1 MVKIKKIFI
10 KDIKNYID
18 QEIEISGWLFNLRSS
33 GKILFPIIRDGSGF
47 LETIYLKKT
56 QDEVK
61 FDDLSKLTQES
72 SLSIKGKVKKHF
84 KDENKFELEIIDFT
98 IHHIAEEFPI
108 SKKEHGTNFLMDNRH
123 LWIRSKKQFSILKI
137 RSHIIKLIR
146 NFFDNN
152 GFLNIDTPIFTSNSC
167 EGTTTLFETNYF
179 DKKAYLTQSGQLY
192 NEANMMAF
200 NKVYSFGP
208 TFRAEKSKTRRHLTE
223 FWMVEPEI
231 AFCGLNENM
240 DWAEKLIKYV
250 LNNIILECNYEFEL
264 LNKDVNKLKSFVNK
278 TFPRITYSE
287 AVEIINK
294 NNGNMNWGN
303 DFGANDETI
312 LSNNFHSPV
321 FVHHFPASIKAF
333 YMKLD
338 DQDPKLALGM
348 DLIAPEGYGE
358 IIGGGERET
367 DYNKLVKKI
376 NEHNL
381 SKNDFK
387 WYLDLRKFGSIQHAG
402 FGLGLERFLCW
413 ICGIQHVR
421 ESIPFPRTINRLDP

>member
-1 MVKIKKIFI
+1 
-10 KDIKNYID
+10 
-18 QEIEISGWLFNLRSS
+18 
-33 GKILFPIIRDGSGF
+33 
-47 LETIYLKKT
+47 
-56 QDEVK
+56 
-61 FDDLSKLTQES
+61 
-72 SLSIKGKVKKHF
+72 
-84 KDENKFELEIIDFT
+84 
-98 IHHIAEEFPI
+98 
-108 SKKEHGTNFLMDNRH
+108 
-123 LWIRSKKQFSILKI
+123 
-137 RSHIIKLIR
+137 
-146 NFFDNN
+146 
-152 GFLNIDTPIFTSNSC
+152 
-167 EGTTTLFETNYF
+167 
-179 DKKAYLTQSGQLY
+179 
-192 NEANMMAF
+192 MMAF

-231 AFCGLNENM
+231 AFCDLNENM

-250 LNNIILECNYEFEL
+250 LNNIILECRNEFKL
-264 LNKDVNKLKSFVNK
+264 LNKDVNKLKDFANQI
-278 TFPRITYSE
+278 FPRLTYSE

-294 NNGNMNWGN
+294 NNGNITWGD
-303 DFGANDETI
+303 DFGASDETI
-312 LSNNFHSPV
+312 LSKNFNSPV
-321 FVHHFPASIKAF
+321 FVHRFPASIKAF

-338 DQDPKLALGM
+338 DKDTKLALGM

-381 SKNDFK
+381 SKNDFQ

-402 FGLGLERFLCW
+402 FGLGVERFLCW

>member
-1 MVKIKKIFI
+1 MVKIKKILI

-18 QEIEISGWLFNLRSS
+18 QEIQISGWLYNLRSS

-47 LETIYLKKT
+47 LESIYLKNTKN
-56 QDEVK
+56 EEE
-61 FDDLSKLTQES
+61 FEELSKITQES
-72 SLSIKGKVKKHF
+72 SLTIQGKVKKHF
-84 KDENKFELEIIDFT
+84 KDENKCELEIIDFT
-98 IHHIAEEFPI
+98 IHHISKEFPI
-108 SKKEHGTNFLMDNRH
+108 SKKEHGINFLMDNRH

-137 RSHIIKLIR
+137 RSHLKRLIR
-146 NFFDNN
+146 KFFDDN
-152 GFLNIDTPIFTSNSC
+152 GFLNIDTPIFTSSSC

-179 DKKAYLTQSGQLY
+179 EKKAYLTQSGQLY

-208 TFRAEKSKTRRHLTE
+208 TFRAEKSNTRRHLTE

-231 AFCGLNENM
+231 PFCGLNENM

-250 LNNIILECNYEFEL
+250 INNIISECKDEFEF
-264 LNKDVNKLKSFVNK
+264 LNKDMNKLKSFADEI
-278 TFPRITYSE
+278 FPRITYSQ

-294 NNGNMNWGN
+294 NNGNMKWGD

-312 LSNNFHSPV
+312 LSNNFTSPV

-338 DQDPKLALGM
+338 DKDPKLALGM

-367 DYNKLVKKI
+367 DYNKLVHKL
-376 NEHNL
+376 NEHKL
-381 SKNDFK
+381 SEKDFK
-387 WYLDLRKFGSIQHAG
+387 WYLDLRRFGSIQHAG
-402 FGLGLERFLCW
+402 FGLGIERFLFW

-421 ESIPFPRTINRLDP
+421 ETIPFPRTINRLEP

>member
-1 MVKIKKIFI
+1 MVKIKNIYI

-33 GKILFPIIRDGSGF
+33 GKILFPIIRDGSGY
-47 LETIYLKKT
+47 LETIYLKSSHN
-56 QDEVK
+56 ESK
-61 FDDLSKLTQES
+61 FDDLSKLSQES
-72 SLSIKGKVKKHF
+72 SLTVIGKVKKHF
-84 KDENKFELEIIDFT
+84 KDENKCELEIIDFT

-108 SKKEHGTNFLMDNRH
+108 TKKEHGTNFLMDNRH

-137 RSHIIKLIR
+137 RSHLIKLIR

-278 TFPRITYSE
+278 TFPRITYSD

-312 LSNNFHSPV
+312 LSNNFNSPV
-321 FVHHFPASIKAF
+321 FVHRFPASIKAF

-338 DQDPKLALGM
+338 NKDPKLALGM

-402 FGLGLERFLCW
+402 FGLGVERFLCW